1 MLQTLIRQEENLTM
15 ANQES
20 TSNETTKLNSYEQ
33 KQEERRERLLDAA
46 DKAEREGDERL
57 KTARSMSSVI
67 PFGQPILVGHHSEKR
82 DRNFRSRIR
91 NNYEKGFEAKEKA
104 AKLRERAASVG
115 KAGISS
121 DDPAAIQKLTEKLEK
136 LEKLEKQQEHY
147 KAINKALKRAD
158 KTGDDTPLRELGL
171 SDQTIAGLKE
181 PDFAGRR
188 GIPSYVLTN
197 NNSNMRRIRERIE
210 ALRATA
216 EDQTS
221 SEQHG
226 EVRIVDNVEEN
237 RVQIFFPYKPDR
249 PTRQTLKCY
258 GFRWSPTA
266 DAWQQHRSL
275 LGAADLQCLR
285 REVASRLTALG
296 YLHDAQGLF
305 SCLDPNGPFCPFTA
319 QASEAIAVPD

>member
-1 MLQTLIRQEENLTM
+1 MSETLQTPSRQEENLTM
-15 ANQES
+15 ANQEP
-20 TSNETTKLNSYEQ
+20 TSSEATQQNPYEQ

-46 DKAEREGDERL
+46 DKAEREGDQRL
-57 KTARSMSSVI
+57 KQAKDMSSVI

-82 DRNFRSRIR
+82 DRNYRNRIR
-91 NNYEKGFEAKEKA
+91 TNFSKGIEAKEKA
-104 AKLRERAASVG
+104 EKLRDRAASVG
-115 KAGISS
+115 KGGVSS
-121 DDPAAIQKLTEKLEK
+121 DDPDAIQKLTEKLEK
-136 LEKLEKQQEHY
+136 LEKQQELY

-171 SDQTIAGLKE
+171 SEQTIAGLKE

-210 ALRATA
+210 VLKATA

-226 EVRIVDNVEEN
+226 EVRIVDNVEDN
-237 RVQIFFPYKPDR
+237 RVQIFFPYKPDK

-266 DAWQQHRSL
+266 EAWQRQRS
-275 LGAADLQCLR
+275 
-285 REVASRLTALG
+285 STAL
-296 YLHDAQGLF
+296 YWARRICCVYD
-305 SCLDPNGPFCPFTA
+305 
-319 QASEAIAVPD
+319 EK